1 MRTLKKVLASS
12 VADKFAIG
20 VLKEQTNFNNEIVI
34 LYMDS
39 NWIAGHAHVQTEGK
53 YKFGR
58 CSYLTIPER
67 AYVMKNL
74 YVAPDFRGRGIG
86 TKLNRGRLSVT
97 PPDVIPF
104 GFIICGNRY
113 AIRNWKKAGME
124 LVGEVRERFILGRRR
139 VLGKSFTNHPVVVSM
154 IEQARCSARE
164 H

>member
-1 MRTLKKVLASS
+1 
-12 VADKFAIG
+12 
-20 VLKEQTNFNNEIVI
+20 
-34 LYMDS
+34 
-39 NWIAGHAHVQTEGK
+39 
-53 YKFGR
+53 
-58 CSYLTIPER
+58 
-67 AYVMKNL
+67 MKNL

-139 VLGKSFTNHPVVVSM
+139 VLGKSLLITSRCSM